1 MKYLILGA
9 GGTGGCLGAYLARAG
24 HDVQWIARGRHLEAM
39 RKEGLKAHTA
49 VYGNFRI
56 YPAKVCTME
65 EYQGCPDVVFVCVKY
80 YSLEE
85 CIPFLQRVCG
95 SHTVIIPILN
105 VFGTG
110 ALLQERLPEYTVLDG
125 CIYIY
130 AKIEKPGTVVQPS
143 PIFRVFFGYRE
154 EQEHREE
161 QKLRQVEADLNAAGI
176 EGHFTETVRRDSLQK
191 FSYVSPMGAAG
202 LYCDAVAGDFM
213 EHGKKQDL
221 VVALIREIEE
231 LGHAMGLEFEGDL
244 VEINMKI
251 LHGLEKDADTS
262 MQRDVAAGK
271 PSEIEGLV
279 HQVVQLGDRYGLEMP
294 AYRKISRWAREKG
307 IR

>member
-213 EHGKKQDL
+213 EPGKKQDL

-262 MQRDVAAGK
+262 MQRDVAAEK

>member
-39 RKEGLKAHTA
+39 RKEGLKAHTG

-161 QKLRQVEADLNAAGI
+161 QKLRQAEADLDAAGI

-213 EHGKKQDL
+213 EPGKKQDL

>member
-202 LYCDAVAGDFM
+202 LYCDAVAGNFM
-213 EHGKKQDL
+213 EPGKKQDL

>member
-65 EYQGCPDVVFVCVKY
+65 EYQGCQDVVFVCVKY

-161 QKLRQVEADLNAAGI
+161 QKLRQAEADLDAAGI

-213 EHGKKQDL
+213 EPGKKQDL

>member
-39 RKEGLKAHTA
+39 RKEGMKAHMA

-213 EHGKKQDL
+213 EPGKKQDL

>member
-161 QKLRQVEADLNAAGI
+161 QKLRQAEADLDAAGI

-213 EHGKKQDL
+213 EPGKKQDL

-231 LGHAMGLEFEGDL
+231 LGHAMDLEFEGDL
-244 VEINMKI
+244 VDQHENSPWSGERRRYFHAARCSGRKAFRNR
-251 LHGLEKDADTS
+251 GTGTPGS
-262 MQRDVAAGK
+262 AAG
-271 PSEIEGLV
+271 
-279 HQVVQLGDRYGLEMP
+279 
-294 AYRKISRWAREKG
+294 
-307 IR
+307 